1 MMAME
6 SNHLR
11 CLKPDFSSFLA
22 YFCGIRHFLWWLWD
36 AQDAGSSLHPSSTRR
51 ASSYDGGAGP
61 LGHPET
67 CGERE
72 NPVGSSRGFEDFDG
86 KEQFLLIWTCRKRTK
101 PRLESHLTFFIQILH
116 IHGNCIERSATTVVI
131 LLENLSHRTNF
142 MAQSY
147 SAIFQG
153 MEMTIQL
160 GQLGFPKHHPK
171 HGG

>member
-1 MMAME
+1 MAVPGRWVTRKHVE
-6 SNHLR
+6 SGKSGGLLQR
-11 CLKPDFSSFLA
+11 F
-22 YFCGIRHFLWWLWD
+22 
-36 AQDAGSSLHPSSTRR
+36 RR
-51 ASSYDGGAGP
+51 F
-61 LGHPET
+61 
-67 CGERE
+67 R
-72 NPVGSSRGFEDFDG
+72 
-86 KEQFLLIWTCRKRTK
+86 WKRTVPVDLNVPKKDQTPTGK
-101 PRLESHLTFFIQILH
+101 PPDIFHSNFAY
-116 IHGNCIERSATTVVI
+116 GNCIERSATTVVI